1 MLDSY
6 NYPSGALPIDIGGRL
21 LLQENTTDP
30 INVFYG
36 DYYWGFS
43 EWTLEDPSPTSIS
56 NSGNRYGFNAEASGK
71 LSRYK
76 GKDYSI
82 AGAPSTYD
90 EAHWEYAGLVG
101 SWWTSTMD
109 SIQVGS
115 STYYGARPMTL
126 SSTEMSFA
134 KSREAHA
141 IRCIRDRPGCT
152 DANYLEYDPAAPVD
166 DGSCITP
173 VVEGCTDPTAPNY
186 DPAANTDDGS
196 CIYYGCIDPTFLD
209 FDPTAN
215 TDDGSCSIPIVEGC
229 MDPAAS
235 NYDASA
241 NVDDGSCLYPGCTD
255 PDYLEYDPD
264 ANTDDGSCS
273 VLIVPGCTD
282 PDYAEYDAAATLDDG
297 SCECLIVDPA
307 CVSPTMDG
315 YNYDVVQIGCQCWF
329 AENLRTT
336 VYRNGDSI
344 PADLTESEYAST
356 TSGASFVAG
365 QSNMHDV
372 ISGDSIYCSLYNC
385 NICGSPPYCADP
397 DLYVQDFGRWYNWYA
412 TRDARGVCPSGWHVP
427 YEDEWDELLDY
438 LVTQGYPRDVYSS
451 NGLLLQAGNN
461 GQPMMT
467 TSGWITTNGTDE
479 FGFAGKPGGEVWY
492 LGDQDNFTVEGI
504 GSLGQWW
511 SSSLPDWNAA
521 GQVKS
526 YHIDDLTGQATGGNY
541 PTTIRLRAKYSG
553 PDIGSS
559 IRCIKD

>member
-1 MLDSY
+1 
-6 NYPSGALPIDIGGRL
+6 
-21 LLQENTTDP
+21 
-30 INVFYG
+30 
-36 DYYWGFS
+36 
-43 EWTLEDPSPTSIS
+43 
-56 NSGNRYGFNAEASGK
+56 
-71 LSRYK
+71 
-76 GKDYSI
+76 
-82 AGAPSTYD
+82 
-90 EAHWEYAGLVG
+90 
-101 SWWTSTMD
+101 
-109 SIQVGS
+109 
-115 STYYGARPMTL
+115 
-126 SSTEMSFA
+126 
-134 KSREAHA
+134 
-141 IRCIRDRPGCT
+141 
-152 DANYLEYDPAAPVD
+152 
-166 DGSCITP
+166 
-173 VVEGCTDPTAPNY
+173 
-186 DPAANTDDGS
+186 
-196 CIYYGCIDPTFLD
+196 
-209 FDPTAN
+209 
-215 TDDGSCSIPIVEGC
+215 

-344 PADLTESEYAST
+344 PADLSESEYAST

-372 ISGDSIYCSLYNC
+372 MSGDSIYCSLYNC

-467 TSGWITTNGTDE
+467 TSGWTTTNGTDE
-479 FGFAGKPGGEVWY
+479 FGFAGKPGGEIWY
-492 LGDQDNFTVEGI
+492 LGDQDNFMVQGI